1 MIGIRD
7 LKINKE
13 ESILNAL
20 KRVAER
26 TLTSVV
32 VKPVIRMSNVS
43 E

>member
-20 KRVAER
+20 KRAAER
-26 TLTSVV
+26 TLTSVM
-32 VKPVIRMSNVS
+32 VKPVIRMNNVS